1 MASST
6 ETVEWTMKVLE
17 FQTQLNADHTL
28 TVPPSIAQQI
38 QGEEPVRVVLLV
50 PDAVEDLSW
59 AALTTEQFLR
69 GYSDGD
75 AIYDQ
80 LPARRWFVATVMRT

>member
-1 MASST
+1 
-6 ETVEWTMKVLE
+6 MKVLE
-17 FQTQLNADHTL
+17 FQTQLNPDHTL
-28 TVPPSIAQQI
+28 TVPPSVAQEI
-38 QGEEPVRVVLLV
+38 HGEEAVRVVLLV
-50 PDAVEDLSW
+50 PDAVEDQSW

-80 LPARRWFVATVMRT
+80 LSAR